1 MASNRSKMLSN
12 AKKSKDDLGH
22 GNMPTRPDYQF
33 DDTEHFKFSQWC
45 IENQKMIDEMEK
57 SHKVSKRS
65 SKN

>member
-1 MASNRSKMLSN
+1 MASKGSKMPSKV
-12 AKKSKDDLGH
+12 KKTKEDRSH
-22 GNMPTRPDYQF
+22 GNVPTPPDDQF
-33 DDTEHFKFSQWC
+33 DDTEHFEFSQWC